1 MTGSAWRNLAGI
13 GLLSLALVS
22 WLPAADDPQP
32 PVVDPGGPGGAPSDA
47 IALAIVGAL
56 IGGVTTTS
64 ASDDSGASDG
74 REIVNF
80 DLGWRFTKG
89 EIKEAEKLGFDDSKW
104 RQITLPHDWSVED
117 LAALPPT
124 EPTLSVTKGTWR
136 FSKGDDLAWKELN
149 LDDSKWLEVE
159 LPAAWDEYAQY
170 KDNQTYGWLR
180 RKFSIPEQ
188 LKGRD
193 FLLAT
198 GWIKDVDETFVN
210 GVKVGATGS
219 FPPEFRGA
227 KTTDRYYRI
236 PADLVKGD
244 GTDVV
249 AVRVYREGGWG
260 GGIFY
265 EQMPHT
271 RSGPFDTKA
280 DNGSHTGYTVGGTGW
295 YRKRFT
301 VPTGRE
307 GDRVRIQFGGV
318 YQDADVWINGHHL
331 GNHPYGYTSFGF
343 DLTPHLDFGGVN
355 VLVVRARNLD
365 ENSRWYSGSGIY
377 RHVRLIYT
385 ESVHVV
391 HWGTFVT
398 TPEVSDES
406 ARVKIQNKVV
416 GAKAGAVLR
425 VRIRDAAGKVL
436 ATTESSSSVK
446 DGAFQLFDQQLELA
460 NPQRWS
466 LETPN
471 LYTAICDVM
480 IAGKVVDSVSE
491 RFGIR
496 TITMNAKDGF
506 KLNGKSMLLKG
517 SCMHHDNG
525 PLGAAAYDDAEHRR
539 VRLTKEAGF
548 NAIRCSH
555 NPPSEAFLD
564 ACDELGMLVIDE
576 AFDIWKHGKGGS
588 RFYSKHFDEWWQRD
602 LEAMILRDR
611 NHPSVIMW
619 STGNEIPQNDT
630 EAVFETAR
638 MLADHTRKLDPTR
651 PVTSGVQGVNPKK
664 DGFFDTLDVSGY
676 NYSFKWN
683 EGHTYETDAY
693 VDDHKRHPD
702 RIIYGAESFSS
713 HAFDYWMAA
722 VDHSWVLGDFVWT
735 GWDYLG
741 ESSIGWIGFG
751 YPVYWPTA
759 YCGDIS
765 VTGVRQPQS
774 YYRGALFGDD
784 TVAAFVQ
791 SPEPSF
797 PHYRRFDWGSP
808 DVQASWT
815 WPGMEGKRLGV
826 RVYSSCEE
834 VELFLND
841 RSLGKQ
847 PTNRESK
854 FKASFGVAYE
864 PGVLKAVGYNAGQAI
879 SEWILKTAGEPA
891 AIRLSPERTEISADG
906 QSLVY
911 VPFEMV
917 DAKGTVQPQ
926 ADNLVHFKVRGPAI
940 VAAVGNG
947 DPSSLESFQQP
958 QRRAWRGSGLVILR
972 STGEPGRVELTATS
986 DGLEPATVSIGTK

>member
-1 MTGSAWRNLAGI
+1 MELDAGK
-13 GLLSLALVS
+13 
-22 WLPAADDPQP
+22 
-32 PVVDPGGPGGAPSDA
+32 
-47 IALAIVGAL
+47 
-56 IGGVTTTS
+56 
-64 ASDDSGASDG
+64 SGG
-74 REIVNF
+74 REIVDF
-80 DLGWRFTKG
+80 DFGWRFSKG
-89 EIKEAEKLGFDDSKW
+89 EIKQAEKPEFDDSKW
-104 RQITLPHDWSVED
+104 RQVALPHDWSIED
-117 LAALPPT
+117 LEPLPPA
-124 EPTLSVTKGTWR
+124 EPILSVTKGIWR
-136 FSKGDDLAWKELN
+136 FSKGDDPTWKEPN
-149 LDDSKWLEVE
+149 FDDIKWLEVE
-159 LPAAWDEYAQY
+159 LPGSWDEYAEY
-170 KDNQTYGWLR
+170 KENQTYGWLR
-180 RKFSIPEQ
+180 RRFTIPKE
-188 LKGRD
+188 LKGKG

-198 GWIKDVDETFVN
+198 GWVKDVDETFVN
-210 GVKVGATGS
+210 GVKVGASGS

-227 KTTDRYYRI
+227 ETTDRYYRI

-249 AVRVYREGGWG
+249 AVRVYREAGWG

-280 DNGSHTGYTVGGTGW
+280 VNGSHTGYTVGGTGW

-301 VPTGRE
+301 VPAGRE

-318 YQDADVWINGHHL
+318 YQDADVWINGHPL
-331 GNHPYGYTSFGF
+331 GNHPYGYTSFGY

-355 VLVVRARNLD
+355 VVAVRAKNLD

-377 RHVRLIYT
+377 RHVQLIFT
-385 ESVHVV
+385 DPVHVD

-406 ARVKIQNKVV
+406 AQVRVRNKVV
-416 GAKAGAVLR
+416 GAKAGTVLR
-425 VRIRDAAGKVL
+425 VRIMDAAGKVL
-436 ATTESSSSVK
+436 ATAESSSSVK
-446 DGAFQLFDQQLELA
+446 DGAFHLFDQQLVLA
-460 NPQRWS
+460 NPSRWS
-466 LETPN
+466 LETPR
-471 LYTAICDVM
+471 LYTATCDV
-480 IAGKVVDSVSE
+480 IVSGKVVDSVSE

-496 TITMNAKDGF
+496 TITMSAKEGF
-506 KLNGKSMLLKG
+506 KLNGKSLLLKG
-517 SCMHHDNG
+517 TCMHHDNG
-525 PLGAAAYDDAEHRR
+525 PLGAAAYDDAEYRR

-548 NAIRCSH
+548 NAIRCAH

-576 AFDIWKHGKGGS
+576 AFDIWKHSKGGTS
-588 RFYSKHFDEWWQRD
+588 FYAKHFDEWWQRD

-611 NHPSVIMW
+611 NRPSVIMW

-638 MLADHTRKLDPTR
+638 MLADHVRKLDPTR

-664 DGFFDTLDVSGY
+664 DGFFETLDVSGY
-676 NYSFKWN
+676 NYAFTWN
-683 EGHTYETDAY
+683 EGHTYETNAY
-693 VDDHKRHPD
+693 IDDHKRHPD
-702 RIIYGAESFSS
+702 RIIYGAESFPSR
-713 HAFDYWMAA
+713 AFDYWMTA

-784 TVAAFVQ
+784 TVAAFVEA
-791 SPEPSF
+791 PEPSF
-797 PHYRRFDWGSP
+797 PAIRRYEWGSP

-815 WPGMEGKRLGV
+815 WPGMEERNLV
-826 RVYSSCEE
+826 VHVYSSCDE

-841 RSLGKQ
+841 QSIGKR

-854 FKASFGVAYE
+854 FTASFGVAYE
-864 PGVLKAVGYNAGQAI
+864 PGVLKAVGYKAGKAV
-879 SEWILKTAGEPA
+879 SDWILETAGDPA
-891 AIRLSPERTEISADG
+891 TIRLSPERTEITADG

-911 VPFEMV
+911 VPFEIV
-917 DAKGTVQPQ
+917 DAQGRIHPHAT
-926 ADNLVHFKVRGPAI
+926 NLVKFGIEGVGEL
-940 VAAVGNG
+940 VAVGNG
-947 DPSSLESFQQP
+947 NPASLESFQQP
-958 QRRAWRGSGLVILR
+958 QRRAWRGRGLVILR
-972 STGEPGRVELTATS
+972 STGKPGRVTLTATS
-986 DGLEPATVSIGTK
+986 DGLKPATVGIETK